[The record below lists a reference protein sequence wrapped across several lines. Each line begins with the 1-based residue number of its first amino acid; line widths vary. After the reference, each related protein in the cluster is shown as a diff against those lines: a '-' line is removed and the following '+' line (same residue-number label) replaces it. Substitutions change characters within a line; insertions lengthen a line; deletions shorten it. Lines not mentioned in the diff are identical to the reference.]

1 MVGSWGLEGV
11 AGSQVSLHSVLHC
24 ADIPQ
29 ADMLGDLVMSVMAD
43 ESRPLRTFAP
53 ALSLLAIL
61 GIINFID
68 RSNLSIAAPLLQNEL
83 RISVSQLGILLSA
96 FFWAYTAMQFVS
108 GWIVDRFDA
117 NRVIAS
123 GYLLWS
129 LATGAT
135 ALVRGFAMLLA
146 MRLVLGMGESVMV
159 PAYSKILGFHLP
171 EHHRGLA
178 NGVLQGAVRF
188 GPAVGTL
195 GVGVLIAKYGW
206 RPAFVGIGV
215 ISLAWLPA
223 WIKWMP
229 RGRAVG
235 RAEGAAPGFAG
246 ILRQRSFWGVCG
258 GHFSV
263 LYLLYFMLTLLPFYL
278 VHERHLS
285 MQSMV
290 KIASMYYAIEA
301 LSAVT
306 TGWLSDLSIRSGYTP
321 TLVRKS
327 AMVIGHTIAAV
338 ALMGCALMTSQWYLV
353 CLVSVGIGSGAAGA
367 GPFAFSQTLAGPH
380 ATGKWTGLQNGFANF
395 AGVVA
400 PALTGFL
407 VDRTGNF
414 RVPLVIA
421 ALVLVAGGLSWV
433 FVVGRVEEVS
443 WNSMQQRAPVP
454 AVSV

>member
-1 MVGSWGLEGV
+1 
-11 AGSQVSLHSVLHC
+11 
-24 ADIPQ
+24 
-29 ADMLGDLVMSVMAD
+29 MSGIAD

-53 ALSLLAIL
+53 ALGLLAVL
-61 GIINFID
+61 GVINFID

-117 NRVIAS
+117 NRVIAG

-129 LATGAT
+129 LATAAT
-135 ALVRGFAMLLA
+135 GLVRGFATLLA
-146 MRLVLGMGESVMV
+146 MRLVLGVGESVMV
-159 PAYSKILGFHLP
+159 PAYSKILSFHLP
-171 EHHRGLA
+171 EHHRGFA

-195 GVGVLIAKYGW
+195 GVGLLIAKYGW

-229 RGRAVG
+229 RGRAIG
-235 RAEGAAPGFAG
+235 RTEGAAPSFAD
-246 ILRQRSFWGVCG
+246 ILRRKSFWGVCA

-278 VHERHLS
+278 VRERYLS
-285 MQSMV
+285 MHSMV
-290 KIASMYYAIEA
+290 KIASVYYAIEA

-306 TGWLSDLSIRSGYTP
+306 TGWLADWSIRSGYTP

-327 AMVIGHTIAAV
+327 AMVVGHIIAAA
-338 ALMGCALMTSQWYLV
+338 ALMGCALTTSQWYLLS
-353 CLVSVGIGSGAAGA
+353 LVVVGIGSGAAGA
-367 GPFAFSQTLAGPH
+367 GPFAFSQTLAGPQG
-380 ATGKWTGLQNGFANF
+380 TGKWTGLQNGFANL

-414 RVPLVIA
+414 LAPLAITA
-421 ALVLVAGGLSWV
+421 AILVAGGLSWV
-433 FVVGRVEEVS
+433 FVVGRVEQVS
-443 WNSMQQRAPVP
+443 WKSEQRGAPVVT
-454 AVSV
+454 ASI

>member
-1 MVGSWGLEGV
+1 
-11 AGSQVSLHSVLHC
+11 
-24 ADIPQ
+24 
-29 ADMLGDLVMSVMAD
+29 MSGMAD
-43 ESRPLRTFAP
+43 QSRPLRTLAP
-53 ALSLLAIL
+53 ALGLLAIL
-61 GIINFID
+61 GVINFID

-129 LATGAT
+129 LATAAT
-135 ALVRGFAMLLA
+135 GLVRGFAMLLA
-146 MRLVLGMGESVMV
+146 MRLVLGLGESVMV
-159 PAYSKILGFHLP
+159 PAYSKILSFHLP
-171 EHHRGLA
+171 EHHRGFA

-206 RPAFVGIGV
+206 RPSFVGIGV

-229 RGRAVG
+229 RGKATG
-235 RAEGAAPGFAG
+235 RAEGAAPGFAD

-278 VHERHLS
+278 VRERHLS

-290 KIASMYYAIEA
+290 KIAGVYYAIEA

-338 ALMGCALMTSQWYLV
+338 ALMGCALVTSQWYLV
-353 CLVSVGIGSGAAGA
+353 CLVAVGIGSGAAGA
-367 GPFAFSQTLAGPH
+367 GPFAFSQTLAGPL
-380 ATGKWTGLQNGFANF
+380 ATGKWTGLQNGFANL

-400 PALTGFL
+400 PTLTGFL

-414 RVPLVIA
+414 LVPLVIA

-433 FVVGRVEEVS
+433 FVVGRVEEMS
-443 WNSMQQRAPVP
+443 WKSVQQRAPVP